1 MLYQA
6 HKLKFMCSGV
16 RNSKIH
22 LRSIT
27 ITNMNI
33 RPLADYILIEPLKE
47 EEKTKSGIILPETA
61 EKEQPQEGKVV
72 ATGPGKQL
80 KSGQRAKME
89 VKEGDKVLFRKY
101 GPDEIKVDEKEYLI
115 AKQEDILAIIK

>member
-1 MLYQA
+1 
-6 HKLKFMCSGV
+6 
-16 RNSKIH
+16 
-22 LRSIT
+22 
-27 ITNMNI
+27 MNI
-33 RPLADYILIEPLKE
+33 KPLSDYILIEPLKE

-80 KSGQRAKME
+80 KSGERAKME

-115 AKQEDILAIIK
+115 AKQEDILAIIN